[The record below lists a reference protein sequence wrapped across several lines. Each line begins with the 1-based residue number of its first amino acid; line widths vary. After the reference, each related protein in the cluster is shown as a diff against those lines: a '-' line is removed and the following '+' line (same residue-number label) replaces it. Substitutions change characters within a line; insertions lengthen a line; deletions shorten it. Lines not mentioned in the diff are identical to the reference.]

1 MHLIDQHKLREN
13 LLWAHRQ
20 HQFTQAVQHWT
31 YRHSQVRCLAPD
43 TERQAVEHYHSW
55 LYSTETRST
64 YTEALQHY
72 PIKEFKDAAA
82 RRDCLCRFRC
92 SAYAATEANRAA
104 HG

>member
-1 MHLIDQHKLREN
+1 MLGAVCFHHDTNEALQHYYLRN
-13 LLWAHRQ
+13 
-20 HQFTQAVQHWT
+20 
-31 YRHSQVRCLAPD
+31 D
-43 TERQAVEHYHSW
+43 RQAVEHYHSW

-104 HG
+104 HE